1 MYKCLQKYRILLG
14 EWTEFQYEHMALSS
28 TKGLTASNIW
38 CLLKSDEFVEK
49 HADSGDS
56 ELSGTTWK
64 QWYWYI
70 LIHDEELL

>member
-1 MYKCLQKYRILLG
+1 
-14 EWTEFQYEHMALSS
+14 
-28 TKGLTASNIW
+28 
-38 CLLKSDEFVEK
+38 LLKSDEFVEK